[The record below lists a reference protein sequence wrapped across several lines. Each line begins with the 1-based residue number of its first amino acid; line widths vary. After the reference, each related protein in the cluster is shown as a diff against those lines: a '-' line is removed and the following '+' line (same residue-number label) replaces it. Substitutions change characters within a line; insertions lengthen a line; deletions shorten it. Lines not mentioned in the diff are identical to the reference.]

1 MLSSEDKTKIKELVD
16 GALNKPV
23 DVLIFSQKFACETC
37 KAVIELMEELASLN
51 DNIKVKILYLE
62 EETNLAK
69 EVGVDKVPAILIKSS
84 NDVYNLKYFGIPAG
98 YEFMVILEALVMAS
112 SGVTPLRSGNK
123 EIIRKIRKKLNIKVF
138 VTPTCPYCP
147 TVGKNAF
154 MVALENPNITSEII
168 EITEYPHLAQKY
180 NVRGVP
186 KAVIDD
192 GFSIEGAYPEDL
204 FVNTLA
210 RIAGVSVPSSDRGVF
225 DVAIIGG
232 GGAGITAAIYAV
244 RQGLKTALIER
255 QDIGGQL
262 LEASTIDN
270 YPGLLGVMG
279 PDMAKVFNAQLL
291 QFDADI
297 IFDEVSDVLKEGE
310 IFDLKLKSGE
320 PLKSKTVIITSGMK
334 HRKLEVDGESKLVGK
349 GVSYCATCDGDL
361 YKGKKVAVVGGGD
374 TALSYT
380 IYLSY
385 ICGKVYLIHRREE
398 FRAEKNL
405 LEQMKNRP
413 SLQIM
418 TPYTVS
424 EIIGD
429 TKVEK
434 IKVRNEK
441 DGKEKLVEV
450 DAVFISI
457 GYRPNLSFLNSLKPM
472 TTEQHFIKVDV
483 KMRTNIEGM
492 FAAGDITGIETQ
504 LIVAGAQGAIA
515 ALTVTKYLREKQG
528 WTFNPIN

>member
-1 MLSSEDKTKIKELVD
+1 MLSSEDKTKIKELLD

-37 KAVIELMEELASLN
+37 KDVVELMEELASLN

-62 EETNLAK
+62 DETNLAK

-84 NDVYNLKYFGIPAG
+84 DNVYNLKFFGVPAG
-98 YEFMVILEALVMAS
+98 YEFMVILEALMMAS
-112 SGVTPLRSGNK
+112 SGITEMRSGNK

-154 MVALENPNITSEII
+154 MAALENPNITSEII
-168 EITEYPHLAQKY
+168 ETTEYPQLVQKY
-180 NVRGVP
+180 NVQGVP

-192 GFSIEGAYPEDL
+192 GFSIEGAYPEDM

-210 RIAGVSVPSSDRGVF
+210 RIAGVSVAPSDRGVF

-232 GGAGITAAIYAV
+232 GGAGISAAIYAV

-262 LEASTIDN
+262 LEASAIDN
-270 YPGLLGVMG
+270 YLGLFGLMG

-291 QFDADI
+291 KFDVDLV
-297 IFDEVSDVLKEGE
+297 FDEVLDVLKEGE
-310 IFDLKLKSGE
+310 AFELKLKSGNS
-320 PLKSKTVIITSGMK
+320 LKSKTVIVTSGMK
-334 HRKLEVDGESKLVGK
+334 HRKLEVDGETKLVGR

-361 YKGKKVAVVGGGD
+361 YRGKNVAVVGGGD

-380 IYLSY
+380 IYLSH
-385 ICGKVYLIHRREE
+385 ICDKIYLIHRKEG
-398 FRAEKNL
+398 FRAEKIL
-405 LEQMKNRP
+405 LEQVKNKP
-413 SLQIM
+413 NLQAM
-418 TPYTVS
+418 TPYTVT

-429 TKVEK
+429 TRVEK

-441 DGKEKLVEV
+441 DGKEQLVDV
-450 DAVFISI
+450 DAIFISI
-457 GYRPNLSFLNSLKPM
+457 GYKPNFSFLNSLKPM
-472 TTEQHFIKVDV
+472 MTEQHFIKVDV

-504 LIVAGAQGAIA
+504 LIVAGAQGATA
-515 ALTVTKYLREKQG
+515 ALTAAKYLREKQG
-528 WTFNPIN
+528 WSFNPIN